1 MDDIVF
7 SQLVLP
13 FFLWFFFV
21 FGLISLFVG
30 MGMLLKPEPTRR
42 LLDIMN
48 RWVSTRRGLKS
59 LEVIRSKEDLLHRF
73 RRPFGAFAIPVL
85 AYSTY
90 VLITLGDMKGF
101 VDALRLGNNSNAV
114 VILIVADTVR
124 WCLVVF
130 GLAAIVA
137 SVMMIFFPNALRTLE
152 TPANHWFSTR
162 GLLTGGDDMRM
173 GLDAWVLARS
183 RAMGGLIVVGA
194 LVVVFSFGSMLL
206 KGLQGRF

>member
-1 MDDIVF
+1 MSNIVF

-13 FFLWFFFV
+13 FFMWFFFV
-21 FGLISLFVG
+21 FGLISLAVG

-42 LLDIMN
+42 LLEIMN

-59 LEVIRSKEDLLHRF
+59 LEVPRSKEGLLHRF
-73 RRPFGAFAIPVL
+73 RRPVGALAIPIL
-85 AYSTY
+85 AYSTF

-114 VILIVADTVR
+114 LVLIVVDTVR

-137 SVMMIFFPNALRTLE
+137 SVMLIFFPNALKTLE
-152 TPANHWFSTR
+152 TSANHWFSTR
-162 GLLTGGDDMRM
+162 SLLANGDDMRM

-183 RAMGGLIVVGA
+183 RGMGGLIVVGA
-194 LVVVFSFGSMLL
+194 LVVVFSFGLMLF
-206 KGLQGRF
+206 K